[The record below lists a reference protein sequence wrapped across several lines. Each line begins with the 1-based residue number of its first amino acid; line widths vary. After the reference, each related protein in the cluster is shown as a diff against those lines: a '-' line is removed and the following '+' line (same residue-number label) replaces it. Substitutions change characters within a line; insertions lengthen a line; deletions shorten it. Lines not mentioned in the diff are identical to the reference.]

1 MIVENFT
8 KLSAAAIASSVRSGE
23 TSPSEM
29 IKASFSRA
37 ADIGAGADALN
48 IFLHSD
54 EKASLAEAE
63 ELRQRLGTAAD
74 IGVLAGVPVAIKDN
88 IASLGLPTTC
98 ASRILA
104 GYKSPFEATAVK
116 RLRANGALIV
126 AKTNMDEFAMG
137 SSTENSAFGPTRN
150 PHDVR
155 CVPGGSSGGSAA
167 AVAAGITPI
176 ALGSET
182 GGSVRQPA
190 AFCGVVGVKPT
201 YGRVSRYGLVAF
213 ASSLDQIGVLGRTV
227 DDAALALET
236 IAGFD
241 NLDSTCSD
249 VDVPIYRLSA
259 LGKPAPN
266 TRDPDTEAIRIGRSP
281 VPLPPPPNATTLEGV
296 VIGKPREYFPDS
308 LDASISDLCER
319 ALDRFRALGAT
330 VREISLPRTPLAIP
344 VYYILAPAE
353 ASSNLARF
361 DGVRYGLRVD
371 PGKGLR
377 AMYDATRSHGFGPE
391 VTRRIL
397 LGTYVLS
404 AGYYDAYYK
413 KAQAVRTLIA
423 DDFRSVFTSGVNAI
437 FTPTTPTPAF
447 PVGAI
452 SDPYEMYLNDIF
464 TVTANLAGV
473 PAMSVPIGR
482 VRRLPVGGQI
492 ITAHFDEYTMFRVA
506 YALEAALGSEAHQ

>member
-1 MIVENFT
+1 LNVENFT
-8 KLSAAAIASSVRSGE
+8 RLGAAAIASGVRAGDF
-23 TSPSEM
+23 SPADV
-29 IKASFSRA
+29 IRASFKRA
-37 ADIGAGADALN
+37 AEIGAGRDELN
-48 IFLHSD
+48 IVLYAN
-54 EKASLAEAE
+54 EKASIE
-63 ELRQRLGTAAD
+63 ECDEKKARVNGATD
-74 IGVLAGVPVAIKDN
+74 PGVLAGVPVAIKDN

-98 ASRILA
+98 ASKILK
-104 GYKSPFEATAVK
+104 GYVSPFEATAVT
-116 RLRANGALIV
+116 RLRASGAMIV

-137 SSTENSAFGPTRN
+137 SSTENSAYGPTRN
-150 PHDVR
+150 PLDVR
-155 CVPGGSSGGSAA
+155 CVAGGSSGGSAA

-213 ASSLDQIGVLGRTV
+213 ASSLDQIGVVGRTV
-227 DDAALALET
+227 DDAALGLEV

-241 NLDSTCSD
+241 KMDSTSSD
-249 VDVPIYRLSA
+249 VDVPIYRLAA
-259 LGKPAPN
+259 LGKQAPDASN
-266 TRDPDTEAIRIGRSP
+266 PDTEAIRIGRSP
-281 VPLPPPPNATTLEGV
+281 VPLPPPPNPTTLEGV
-296 VIGKPREYFPDS
+296 VIGKPKEYFPES
-308 LDASISDLCER
+308 LDPAIRDLCER
-319 ALDRFRALGAT
+319 ALDRFRSMGAT
-330 VREISLPRTPLAIP
+330 VRDISLPRSPLAIP

-371 PGKGLR
+371 PGNGLK
-377 AMYDATRSHGFGPE
+377 AMYEATRSEGFGPE

-404 AGYYDAYYK
+404 AGYYDAYYR
-413 KAQAVRTLIA
+413 KAQAVRALITE
-423 DDFRSVFTSGVNAI
+423 DFRSVFATGVNAI

-447 PVGAI
+447 PIGAI

-464 TVTANLAGV
+464 TVTANLGGV
-473 PAMSVPIGR
+473 PAISVPIGR
-482 VRRLPVGGQI
+482 MRRLPVGGQI

-506 YALEAALGSEAHQ
+506 YALEAGLGSEAHQ

>member
-1 MIVENFT
+1 LSVEFA
-8 KLSAAAIASSVRSGE
+8 KVGAAAIASSVRAGDV
-23 TSPSEM
+23 SPSE
-29 IKASFSRA
+29 IVRASFNRA
-37 ADIGAGADALN
+37 REIGVGPDALN
-48 IFLHSD
+48 IYLHSD
-54 EKASLAEAE
+54 EKASLEEAEAMHE
-63 ELRQRLGTAAD
+63 HIGSSAD
-74 IGVLAGVPVAIKDN
+74 AGALAGVPVAIKDN

-98 ASRILA
+98 ASKILA
-104 GYKSPFEATAVK
+104 GYVSPFEATAIT
-116 RLRANGALIV
+116 RLRASGALIV

-137 SSTENSAFGPTRN
+137 SSTENSAHGPTRN

-167 AVAAGITPI
+167 AIAAGVTPL

-227 DDAALALET
+227 DDAALGLES

-241 NLDSTCSD
+241 KLDSTSSN
-249 VDVPIYRLSA
+249 VAVPIYRLSA
-259 LGKPAPN
+259 LGGPPPDSKS
-266 TRDPDTEAIRIGRSP
+266 PDTEAIRIGRSP
-281 VPLPPPPNATTLEGV
+281 VPLPPPPTSKTLEGI
-296 VIGKPREYFPDS
+296 VIGKPKEYFPES
-308 LDASISDLCER
+308 LDTSIRDLCER
-319 ALDRFRALGAT
+319 SLDRFRSMGAT
-330 VREISLPRTPLAIP
+330 IRDISLPRSPLAIP

-377 AMYDATRSHGFGPE
+377 AMYEATRSQGFGPE

-423 DDFRSVFTSGVNAI
+423 DDFKSVFGSGVNAI
-437 FTPTTPTPAF
+437 FTPTTPTTAF

-473 PAMSVPIGR
+473 PAISVPIGR

-506 YALEAALGSEAHQ
+506 YALEAGLGAEAHQ

>member
-1 MIVENFT
+1 MTVENFAT
-8 KLSAAAIASSVRSGE
+8 LGAAAIASAVRAGQ
-23 TSPSEM
+23 TSPSE
-29 IKASFSRA
+29 IVRASFERA
-37 ADIGAGADALN
+37 REIGAGKEELN
-48 IFLHSD
+48 IYLHANQDASEEEARSM
-54 EKASLAEAE
+54 EKRVE
-63 ELRQRLGTAAD
+63 GAAD
-74 IGVLAGVPVAIKDN
+74 VGVLAGVPIAIKDN

-98 ASRILA
+98 GSRIL
-104 GYKSPFEATAVK
+104 GNYVSPFEATAIS
-116 RLRANGALIV
+116 RLRANGAIIV

-213 ASSLDQIGVLGRTV
+213 ASSLDQIGVVGRTV
-227 DDAALALET
+227 DDAALGLES

-241 NLDSTCSD
+241 RMDSTSSD
-249 VDVPIYRLSA
+249 AEVPIYRLSA
-259 LGKPAPN
+259 LGKPAPEA
-266 TRDPDTEAIRIGRSP
+266 RAPDTEAMRIGRSP
-281 VPLPPPPNATTLEGV
+281 VPLPPPPSPKTLEGI
-296 VIGKPREYFPDS
+296 VIGKPKEYFPES
-308 LDASISDLCER
+308 LDANIRDLSER
-319 ALDRFRALGAT
+319 ALDRFRSMGAI
-330 VREISLPRTPLAIP
+330 VRDISLPRSPLAIP

-361 DGVRYGLRVD
+361 DGVRYGLRID
-371 PGKGLR
+371 SGKGLK
-377 AMYDATRSHGFGPE
+377 AMYEATRSQGFGPE

-404 AGYYDAYYK
+404 AGYYDAYYR

-423 DDFRSVFTSGVNAI
+423 DDFRAVFTSGVDAI

-447 PVGAI
+447 PIGAI

-473 PAMSVPIGR
+473 PAISVPIGR
-482 VRRLPVGGQI
+482 MRRLPVGGQI

-506 YALEAALGSEAHQ
+506 YALEASLGKEAHQ

>member
-1 MIVENFT
+1 LSVEFG
-8 KLSAAAIASSVRSGE
+8 KLGAAAIASSVRAGE
-23 TSPSEM
+23 VSPSEM
-29 IKASFSRA
+29 VRASFNRA
-37 ADIGAGADALN
+37 REIGVGPDALN
-48 IFLHSD
+48 IYLHSD
-54 EKASLAEAE
+54 EKASLEEAEAMNE
-63 ELRQRLGTAAD
+63 RIGSSAD
-74 IGVLAGVPVAIKDN
+74 AGVLAGVPVAIKDN

-98 ASRILA
+98 ASKILA
-104 GYKSPFEATAVK
+104 GYVSPFEATAIT
-116 RLRANGALIV
+116 RLRASGALIV

-137 SSTENSAFGPTRN
+137 SSTENSAHGPTRN

-167 AVAAGITPI
+167 AIAAGVTPL

-227 DDAALALET
+227 DDAALGLET

-241 NLDSTCSD
+241 KLDSTSSN
-249 VDVPIYRLSA
+249 VAVPIYRLSA
-259 LGKPAPN
+259 LGGPAP
-266 TRDPDTEAIRIGRSP
+266 DAKSPETEAIRIGRSP
-281 VPLPPPPNATTLEGV
+281 VPLPPPPTSKTLEGV
-296 VIGKPREYFPDS
+296 VIGKPKEYFPDS
-308 LDASISDLCER
+308 LDTSIRDLCER
-319 ALDRFRALGAT
+319 SLDRFRSMGAT
-330 VREISLPRTPLAIP
+330 IRDISLPRSPLAIP

-371 PGKGLR
+371 PGKGLK
-377 AMYDATRSHGFGPE
+377 AMYEATRSQGFGPE

-423 DDFRSVFTSGVNAI
+423 DDFRTVFASGVNAI
-437 FTPTTPTPAF
+437 FTPTTPTTAF

-473 PAMSVPIGR
+473 PAISVPIGR

-506 YALEAALGSEAHQ
+506 YALEAALGAEAHQ

>member
-1 MIVENFT
+1 MSVENFT
-8 KLSAAAIASSVRSGE
+8 QLGAASIASSVRAGQI
-23 TSPSEM
+23 SPAD
-29 IKASFSRA
+29 IIRASFKRA
-37 ADIGAGADALN
+37 SDIGAGPDELN
-48 IFLHSD
+48 IVLYAD
-54 EKASLAEAE
+54 EKASIEEAE
-63 ELRQRLGTAAD
+63 EMQGRVSSATDL
-74 IGVLAGVPVAIKDN
+74 GVLAGVPVAIKDN

-98 ASRILA
+98 ASKILK
-104 GYKSPFEATAVK
+104 GYVSPFEATAVT
-116 RLRANGALIV
+116 RLRANGATIV

-137 SSTENSAFGPTRN
+137 SSTENSAYGPTRN
-150 PHDVR
+150 PFDVR
-155 CVPGGSSGGSAA
+155 CVAGGSSGGSAA

-213 ASSLDQIGVLGRTV
+213 ASSLDQIGVVGRSV
-227 DDAALALET
+227 DDAALGLEA

-241 NLDSTCSD
+241 KMDSTSSD
-249 VDVPIYRLSA
+249 ADVPIYRLAA
-259 LGKPAPN
+259 LGKPAPD

-281 VPLPPPPNATTLEGV
+281 VPLPPPPSPKTLEGV

-308 LDASISDLCER
+308 LDASIRDLCER
-319 ALDRFRALGAT
+319 ALDRFRSMGAT
-330 VREISLPRTPLAIP
+330 IRDISLPRSPLAIP

-371 PGKGLR
+371 PGKGLK
-377 AMYDATRSHGFGPE
+377 AMYEATRSAGFGRE

-423 DDFRSVFTSGVNAI
+423 DDFRSAFASGVNAI

-447 PVGAI
+447 PIGAI

-473 PAMSVPIGR
+473 PAISVPIGR
-482 VRRLPVGGQI
+482 MRRLPVGGQI

-506 YALEAALGSEAHQ
+506 YALEAGLGREAHQ

>member
-1 MIVENFT
+1 
-8 KLSAAAIASSVRSGE
+8 
-23 TSPSEM
+23 M
-29 IKASFSRA
+29 IKASFARA
-37 ADIGAGADALN
+37 ADIGAGPDALN
-48 IFLHSD
+48 IFLYSD

-63 ELRQRLGTAAD
+63 EMRQRLGTAAD

-88 IASLGLPTTC
+88 IATLGLPTTC
-98 ASRILA
+98 ASRILT

-167 AVAAGITPI
+167 AVAAGITPV

-249 VDVPIYRLSA
+249 ADVPIYRLAA

-266 TRDPDTEAIRIGRSP
+266 ARAPDTEAIRIGRIP
-281 VPLPPPPNATTLEGV
+281 VPVPPPPSATTLEGV

-330 VREISLPRTPLAIP
+330 VREISLPRTSLAIP

-377 AMYDATRSHGFGPE
+377 AMYDATRSQGFGPE